1 MPTLEEEKQCELLEE
16 ETDIKQ
22 KLQEKQCNLLEE
34 ETDIKQELQE
44 KDEETAEQQTE
55 RKVERIPLPKSIREV
70 TWADI
75 VKHGTGTEKNSETED
90 CVSDTESDKALAA
103 MLPSVVEIATE
114 LQPIQTLCDTA
125 KVTENTTALSNSV
138 FVPIADMTTDRYS
151 LGYQLRC
158 LAQKASEIE
167 GKISSFNYRF
177 SCSELSNWTLQSE
190 ITRLKDIN
198 AELKKELALQCF
210 DVSLYKDLVSYQ
222 EQSRVTL
229 NSQLVFVTA
238 ELMLFKQKFD
248 EVSVANL
255 ELQQVVKSYK
265 SRDLSWGNGY
275 F

>member
-1 MPTLEEEKQCELLEE
+1 MFYVLRNSEMPSLEEEKHCVLLEE

-22 KLQEKQCNLLEE
+22 KSQEITE
-34 ETDIKQELQE
+34 ETM
-44 KDEETAEQQTE
+44 EQQPRRRME
-55 RKVERIPLPKSIREV
+55 RLPLPKSIREV

-75 VKHGTGTEKNSETED
+75 VKYGTGTEKNKETED
-90 CVSDTESDKALAA
+90 CSSDTESDKALASL
-103 MLPSVVEIATE
+103 LPSVVDMATE
-114 LQPIQTLCDTA
+114 TQPINIPCDTQ
-125 KVTENTTALSNSV
+125 KVTEDASATKNSV
-138 FVPIADMTTDRYS
+138 YVPLADMTTDRYS

-177 SCSELSNWTLQSE
+177 SCSELSNWTLQTE

-198 AELKKELALQCF
+198 TELKKELALQCF

-222 EQSRVTL
+222 EQSRVSL

-255 ELQQVVKSYK
+255 ELKRVVNNYK